1 MRAFTI
7 ALTAFALVTGTLAI
21 GCTSTEDAAGGEAKT
36 GEITAG
42 VCAAAKDWSGQCEGA
57 KAKCDDAILETCDS
71 VSTLLNASVLDAAGA
86 CLKEKAC
93 GGSPTRCLAQSITK
107 AETRPSHK
115 KLAEGFCGCLLTGK
129 DACISAIDSGD
140 GPASAALKLALPLG
154 DALADAITE
163 SCTGT
168 MGCSA
173 TFQACAQGVVAKKLA
188 ESVSTEAAGCLVKS
202 VLDAASAASQGP
214 GGEDPAVPSEQGSE
228 PDKSG
233 DSACAAKSC
242 AALGESC
249 GKHPDGCGGEVD
261 CGTCA
266 SACQPK
272 TCAQLG
278 KSCGQHPDG
287 CGGTRD
293 CGACAATCAASG
305 TAKAGATPQLAL
317 DLGATTDSPDTKKSA
332 FELMLPDGDQD
343 WFKSKVTDG
352 GWDGNPRITASVARP
367 VEVTVFYVC
376 DAGGDASSCPNSVD
390 VADNMIGKGCKGTSS
405 AQVKV
410 SCNGV
415 SDNGTA
421 YVRVRKLA
429 SDGQCVNYSVDLF
442 VD

>member
-1 MRAFTI
+1 MRPSVLVG
-7 ALTAFALVTGTLAI
+7 LTACALFLGALGV
-21 GCTSTEDAAGGEAKT
+21 GCASSDDGGGDST
-36 GEITAG
+36 GETKAG
-42 VCAAAKDWSGQCEGA
+42 VCGAAKDWSGECSDA
-57 KAKCDDAILETCDS
+57 KAKCDDAIVETCDS
-71 VSTLLNASVLDAAGA
+71 VSSLLNASVLDAAGS

-107 AETRPSHK
+107 AKTRDSHK

-129 DACISAIDSGD
+129 EECIASITSKD
-140 GPASAALKLALPLG
+140 GPASAALKIALPLG
-154 DALADAITE
+154 DSLADAITE

-188 ESVSTEAAGCLVKS
+188 ESVSTEAASCLVKS
-202 VLDAASAASQGP
+202 VLEASTAALSPGP
-214 GGEDPAVPSEQGSE
+214 GGEQPAE
-228 PDKSG
+228 PTETAPVEEDKSTG
-233 DSACAAKSC
+233 TQCTPKTCAD
-242 AALGESC
+242 LGETC
-249 GKHPDGCGGEVD
+249 GKHPTGCGSDVD

-278 KSCGQHPDG
+278 KSCGKHADG

-293 CGACAATCAASG
+293 CGVCASTCAGGS
-305 TAKAGATPQLAL
+305 AGATSETAF

-332 FELMLPDGDQD
+332 YEQSLPDAEED

-352 GWDGNPRITASVARP
+352 GWDGNPRITASVARA
-367 VEVTVFYVC
+367 VEVTVFYKC
-376 DAGGDASSCPNSVD
+376 DAGGDASTCPNTVD
-390 VADNMIGKGCKGTSS
+390 SPDNTIGNGCKGTSS

-410 SCNGV
+410 SCSGI

-429 SDGQCVNYSVDLF
+429 SDGQCVSYSLDLF